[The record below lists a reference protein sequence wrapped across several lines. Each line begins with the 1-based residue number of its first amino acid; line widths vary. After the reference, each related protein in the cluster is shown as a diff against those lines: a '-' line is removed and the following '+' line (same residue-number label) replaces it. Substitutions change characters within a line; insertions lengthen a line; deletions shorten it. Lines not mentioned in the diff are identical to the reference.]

1 MGYLPCAYL
10 NYQLLDDCLV
20 DNATQIKWN
29 KSFDNDVTNR
39 TTKVLGPL
47 CNTQSHISQ
56 PCPYGIRK
64 KNPKIRFWERE
75 RGKRER
81 GREKRREGGIL
92 VR

>member
-64 KNPKIRFWERE
+64 KTEKLDFERE
-75 RGKRER
+75 REGEERDRKRK
-81 GREKRREGGIL
+81 EKRGWNFS
-92 VR
+92 